1 MNPSDPRNSEWEDEY
16 SISLD
21 PFSGHSNQIVAA
33 LKESLDDRLVSYAD
47 CSAKIYWEY
56 ERKGYPQH
64 GPIHK
69 SISSYQNP
77 ISDSAVLTV
86 SVRVPMAYIDMC
98 SEFNELARVSI
109 LDLAR
114 RDEVAIQAAKDAK
127 EKQIEVLKEQIRK
140 LEES

>member
-1 MNPSDPRNSEWEDEY
+1 MNPSDLSNNEWEDEY

-21 PFSGHSNQIVAA
+21 PVSGHKNQIVAA

-56 ERKGYPQH
+56 ERKGYPQY

-69 SISSYQNP
+69 SISPYQNP

-114 RDEVAIQAAKDAK
+114 RDEVAIQAAKEAK
-127 EKQIEVLKEQIRK
+127 EKQIAVLREEIRK